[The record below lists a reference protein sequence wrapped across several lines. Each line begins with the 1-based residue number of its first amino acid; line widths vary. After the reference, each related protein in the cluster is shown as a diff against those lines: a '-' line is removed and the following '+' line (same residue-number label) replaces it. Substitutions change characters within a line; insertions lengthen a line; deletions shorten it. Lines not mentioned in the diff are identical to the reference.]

1 LRVARLRSVSVSDV
15 GWTRRRSGR
24 GFNYLDEWGERLP
37 VEDIERVEALVIPPA
52 WRDVWICRYTNGH
65 VQATGVDAAG
75 RLQYLYHPDWRAQR
89 DRIKHE
95 QVLRVARRLPRA
107 RVVVA
112 DILASGARDL
122 PYAAATAFRLLD
134 LGYFRIGSDTYAS
147 SNGSYGLTTLRR
159 EHVRRRGGLLVFE
172 FTAKSGITQS
182 IEIADEMVIEAVD
195 SIRRRQGGEVL
206 LAYRQGRTWR
216 DLTAAQ
222 VNDQLKEIIGRDVS
236 AKDFRTWHGTVHAA
250 VSLAGRPATT
260 KTARRREVSAAMK
273 DVARHLGNTPTVAR
287 ASYVDPR
294 VIERYDSGRTIAA
307 AVVRAE
313 RDLTPDQRQVRLER
327 AVLRLL
333 RG

>member
-1 LRVARLRSVSVSDV
+1 MARLRSVSVSDA

-24 GFNYLDEWGERLP
+24 GFIYLDERGERLP
-37 VEDIERVEALVIPPA
+37 DPSVERVKALVIPPA
-52 WRDVWICRYTNGH
+52 WRDVWICRYANGH
-65 VQATGVDAAG
+65 VQATGIDAAG
-75 RLQYLYHPDWRAQR
+75 RLQYLYHPDWRVQR

-95 QVLRVARRLPRA
+95 QVLRVARRLPEA
-107 RVVVA
+107 RLAVA
-112 DILASGARDL
+112 EILASGARDL

-159 EHVRRRGGLLVFE
+159 EHVRRHAGLLVFE

-182 IEIADEMVIEAVD
+182 IQIADETVIEAVE
-195 SIRRRQGGEVL
+195 SLRRRRGGEVL

-222 VNDQLKEIIGRDVS
+222 VNEQLKVIVGRGVS

-250 VSLAGRPATT
+250 VSLAGR
-260 KTARRREVSAAMK
+260 TARSSTARKREISAAMK
-273 DVARHLGNTPTVAR
+273 DVAEHLGNTPTVAR

-294 VIERYDSGRTIAA
+294 VIEGYQAGRTIAA
-307 AVVRAE
+307 AVAKAE
-313 RDLTPDQRQVRLER
+313 RDASPDLRQDRIER